1 MIDISHNSG
10 YLDCA
15 LVRLDGDEARIYR
28 QLTEHLGASERAQNA
43 IILVG
48 ALSKL
53 EKNSKRAQ
61 KIRDGFPELV
71 GISYESFNQFL
82 DTL

>member
-15 LVRLDGDEARIYR
+15 LVHLDGDEARIYKE
-28 QLTEHLGASERAQNA
+28 LTQYLGGSERAQNA

-53 EKNSKRAQ
+53 EKDSKRAQ
-61 KIRDGFPELV
+61 KIRDGFLELV
-71 GISYESFNQFL
+71 GVSYEDLNRFL

>member
-1 MIDISHNSG
+1 MH
-10 YLDCA
+10 
-15 LVRLDGDEARIYR
+15 LDGDEARIYK
-28 QLTEHLGASERAQNA
+28 QLTQYLGASEKAQNA

-53 EKNSKRAQ
+53 EENSRRAQ
-61 KIRDGFPELV
+61 KIRDGFLELV
-71 GISYESFNQFL
+71 GVSYDELNMFL